1 MASSSKQQSGQVPN
15 IPPNPIIE
23 PEVAP
28 EVTPT
33 TTAAHVQDQI
43 KVWKHQDNQITFR
56 GRSGFFV
63 KKEELEACSDFIDD
77 RLEHDQGE
85 QIWSDLSDEMDSLRN
100 QCRVANLII
109 TDLRNEVK
117 DKSVIIKDMQLKH
130 DYLLNSNN
138 EALKKAQDG
147 RQDLLSQLE
156 AAKAAKAS
164 IEKEIG
170 LARRGSDVDLAE
182 TLSSRSVK
190 ISSDLK
196 SIQDHLTKVNLE
208 KNTLSSERNRLQ
220 MELKEA
226 SNELAE
232 LRSLLDK
239 AEKMKKA
246 SLQQPGP
253 KIAWEDS
260 LPPIRSKAVSKL
272 LGERGL
278 KWLKNAQEVISDDYK
293 DRSLKLMSAAR
304 TSKNANVKSL
314 GDLLEVVFK
323 WLKAQAYRA
332 RAVIADWLT
341 EIESDLRT
349 ATVKPITYYRDA
361 LQRIADERKLEI
373 ESINIKKA
381 EKAASEDGIE
391 LESIDI
397 EQIKAREPTFF
408 ENAWTW
414 VRVLSLETK
423 RIFITNPKH
432 AERKKAPVPRAI
444 GATYNYISRVCKSV
458 WEWFVPDRKQYRYN
472 FGDDKPNEVLFEQ

>member
-1 MASSSKQQSGQVPN
+1 MASSSKQQPGQVPD
-15 IPPNPIIE
+15 IPPNLIIS

-28 EVTPT
+28 QVTPT
-33 TTAAHVQDQI
+33 TTAAHVQDQL
-43 KVWKHQDNQITFR
+43 KVWKHQDNCITFR
-56 GRSGFFV
+56 GKSGFFV
-63 KKEELEACSDFIDD
+63 KKEELEACSDFID
-77 RLEHDQGE
+77 EMIESE
-85 QIWSDLSDEMDSLRN
+85 QDEQVWSDLSDEMDNLRS
-100 QCRVANLII
+100 QCRDANLII
-109 TDLRNEVK
+109 AELRKEVK
-117 DKSVIIKDMQLKH
+117 DKSLTIKDMQTKH
-130 DYLLNSNN
+130 EYLLNTNN
-138 EALKKAQDG
+138 EALRKAQED
-147 RQDLLSQLE
+147 RQELVSQLG
-156 AAKAAKAS
+156 AARAAKAS
-164 IEKEIG
+164 IDKEIG
-170 LARRGSDVDLAE
+170 LARKGSDVDLAE
-182 TLSSRSVK
+182 DLSSRSVK
-190 ISSDLK
+190 ISADLK

-208 KNTLSSERNRLQ
+208 KNSLSSERTRLQ
-220 MELKEA
+220 SELKEA
-226 SNELAE
+226 SNELTE

-239 AEKMKKA
+239 AEKMKRV
-246 SLQQPGP
+246 SLQEPVQG
-253 KIAWEDS
+253 ATWERIM
-260 LPPIRSKAVSKL
+260 PPIKSKAVSRL

-278 KWLKNAQEVISDDYK
+278 KWLKSAQEVISDDYK

-304 TSKNANVKSL
+304 TSRNANVKSL
-314 GDLLEVVFK
+314 GDLLEIVFK

-332 RAVIADWLT
+332 RAVIADWLS

-361 LQRIADERKLEI
+361 LQRIAEERKLEI

-432 AERKKAPVPRAI
+432 AQGLKAPVPRAI
-444 GATYNYISRVCKSV
+444 GTTYNYISHICKSV

-472 FGDDKPNEVLFEQ
+472 FGDEKPNEVLFEQ